1 MKDRFIPSNDETTH
15 TWSLLMAPYVQA
27 CEVKASPAT
36 IWKTCFAPM
45 KWENWDPD
53 ITHLEN
59 NLRGDVALAT
69 GTSFDFVMKESSIQK
84 IPVVLTEV
92 REYEVIKYEGRV
104 LQGAMKFDATIEVSP
119 ISETLSSVR
128 YSFEMFG
135 VLGSVIHFFNP
146 KPVTHGVEM
155 GLANI
160 KRLSEEEAA
169 ALS

>member
-1 MKDRFIPSNDETTH
+1 
-15 TWSLLMAPYVQA
+15 MAPYVQA
-27 CEVKASPAT
+27 CEVNASPAT
-36 IWKTCFAPM
+36 VWKACFAPM
-45 KWENWDPD
+45 KWETWDPD
-53 ITHLEN
+53 ITHLDN
-59 NLRGDVALAT
+59 PLGGSLAT
-69 GTSFDFVMKESSIQK
+69 GTSFDFVMKDSSIQK
-84 IPVVLTEV
+84 IPVVLTNV
-92 REYEVIKYEGRV
+92 NEYEVIKYEGRV
-104 LQGAMKFDATIEVSP
+104 LQGAMKFDATIEISP
-119 ISETLSSVR
+119 MGENLSSVR